1 MDYIAS
7 CCRDSGCDEDTV
19 GQITIACSEILANID
34 SYAYENG
41 GDVEIQT
48 KCRDRVMTIVFRDNG
63 QPFDPLKKQDPDV
76 TLPLNERRRGGLGIL
91 PQDIPVEVIAEV
103 VRRVA
108 AKHGLPL
115 IDLQPIFD
123 AACEQAPAAH
133 WSTDGVHPTPAGHEL
148 IKRAWLQ
155 AFESMKE
162 C

>member
-7 CCRDSGCDEDTV
+7 CCRESGCDEDTV

-76 TLPLNERRRGGLGIL
+76 TLPLNERRRGGLGIYIVKQL
-91 PQDIPVEVIAEV
+91 M
-103 VRRVA
+103 
-108 AKHGLPL
+108 
-115 IDLQPIFD
+115 
-123 AACEQAPAAH
+123 
-133 WSTDGVHPTPAGHEL
+133 TDVCYEYADRQNVLTVT
-148 IKRAWLQ
+148 
-155 AFESMKE
+155 KE
-162 C
+162 F

>member
-1 MDYIAS
+1 MTSKTFFLNKQSFDSAMDYIAS

-76 TLPLNERRRGGLGIL
+76 TLPLNERRRGGLGIYIVKKL
-91 PQDIPVEVIAEV
+91 M
-103 VRRVA
+103 
-108 AKHGLPL
+108 
-115 IDLQPIFD
+115 
-123 AACEQAPAAH
+123 
-133 WSTDGVHPTPAGHEL
+133 TDVSYEYADRQNVLTVT
-148 IKRAWLQ
+148 
-155 AFESMKE
+155 KE
-162 C
+162 F